1 MANKINIKIEA
12 LDNASKPIKGVA
24 NELENGSNKATKFDG
39 AMASLGG
46 TLVRTATAA
55 GIAGLAAGGAG
66 AVIGFKFN
74 SSVEQAE
81 TKLMAFMQS
90 QERVAKTMKWVKD
103 EAAKTQFSFT
113 DMADAAA
120 QLTPTA
126 NVSGIALEDLVRQAE
141 VLAAINPAEGL
152 SGAAFSLREALSN
165 DWVSIVERFNLPR
178 ARINQL
184 KEEGVPAMEAIKRVL
199 KEMGIDYGLV
209 AAQGQ
214 TVSARFDQVKDKL
227 TMMAGAATKPIFD
240 RVSKELDTLGKFDY
254 AALGNQMAGV
264 VSGAIKAFDD
274 FVPKVQE
281 VGGKIGNYLSPKII
295 GLWATIQE
303 KLIPSLVNTWNTAKP
318 LATGLGVVLVGAI
331 GATIDVLKGTIS
343 VVSALSPVILGGVAA
358 WAAYRGVLIASN
370 AAHAVHSAWI
380 YLTGTRYVVMNGAII
395 SVTGTTTAA
404 TLAQAAWNTVLA
416 MNPIGLVIGAV
427 VGLTT
432 ALGFLMFSTDSTVSA
447 TDRLNEAR
455 RQQQERADAARD
467 AENKLTD
474 AHTGVER
481 ATLNVEQAT
490 KNYNTAV
497 ETYGSESLEA
507 RTAALN
513 LKDANKELED
523 STWKLN
529 SALSEQMT
537 NLDTVNRLLDNLNGK
552 NVKYSVSEDGSTAAW
567 KQNGKTFF
575 GGGFATGGFTGRGG
589 VNEVAGAVHKGE
601 YVLPHDLVNQSTG
614 QPDLGKVFSE
624 FGGQSGR
631 RMTPTSQSGDR
642 GGHSVNLNGDIIINN
657 GGDYRRM
664 LSDIGFAL
672 ELAS

>member
-12 LDNASKPIKGVA
+12 QDNASKPIRGIVGA
-24 NELENGSNKATKFDG
+24 NETLQNRISSLNKTLEIQKQRLQEAQASGKAKKSTLMALQASIDQTEQKLKSANAEFDQGSQKAGKFRS
-39 AMASLGG
+39 AMESLGG
-46 TLVRTATAA
+46 TLARTSVAIGA
-55 GIAGLAAGGAG
+55 AGLAAGTAG
-66 AVIGFKFN
+66 VAIGFGFN
-74 SSVEQAE
+74 NSVEQAE

-178 ARINQL
+178 VRINQL

-264 VSGAIKAFDD
+264 VSGAVKAFDD

-281 VGGKIGNYLSPKII
+281 VGKQVGDYLGPKF
-295 GLWATIQE
+295 GALWQTVQE
-303 KLIPSLVNTWNTAKP
+303 DLVPALSNLWRNVLEPLIP
-318 LATGLGVVLVGAI
+318 VVGGALVGALGLATDAFTIALQVISPLIDFLANNEWVIWGVVGAFGAFKAALAIQAGVAAFQAGIAAMTGANGLALLTGTFRGAAGLIGGPLVMPAIAI
-331 GATIDVLKGTIS
+331 GAAIGALKAVIDKANETIGVVKGVGDAVDKNRRAGEETDKAIRRLHDEGKIS
-343 VVSALSPVILGGVAA
+343 TERLNAYLRNTQSVADQAKSNMYSGFFGPMQKSFDDLFVRMSGAQDKFKGSGFGGHASGTNYAHGGMKMVGEHGPEPVILPRGAQVVPN
-358 WAAYRGVLIASN
+358 YRARAGEMPAPSG
-370 AAHAVHSAWI
+370 H
-380 YLTGTRYVVMNGAII
+380 TVVIQNMN
-395 SVTGTTTAA
+395 
-404 TLAQAAWNTVLA
+404 
-416 MNPIGLVIGAV
+416 
-427 VGLTT
+427 
-432 ALGFLMFSTDSTVSA
+432 
-447 TDRLNEAR
+447 
-455 RQQQERADAARD
+455 
-467 AENKLTD
+467 
-474 AHTGVER
+474 
-481 ATLNVEQAT
+481 
-490 KNYNTAV
+490 
-497 ETYGSESLEA
+497 
-507 RTAALN
+507 
-513 LKDANKELED
+513 
-523 STWKLN
+523 
-529 SALSEQMT
+529 
-537 NLDTVNRLLDNLNGK
+537 
-552 NVKYSVSEDGSTAAW
+552 
-567 KQNGKTFF
+567 
-575 GGGFATGGFTGRGG
+575 
-589 VNEVAGAVHKGE
+589 
-601 YVLPHDLVNQSTG
+601 
-614 QPDLGKVFSE
+614 
-624 FGGQSGR
+624 
-631 RMTPTSQSGDR
+631 
-642 GGHSVNLNGDIIINN
+642 INN